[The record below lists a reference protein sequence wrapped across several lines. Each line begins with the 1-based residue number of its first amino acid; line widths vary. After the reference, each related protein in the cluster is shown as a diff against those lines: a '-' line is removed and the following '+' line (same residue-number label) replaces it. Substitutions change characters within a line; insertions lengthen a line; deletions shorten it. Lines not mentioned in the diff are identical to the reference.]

1 MKKNI
6 NYNYVIVCYD
16 VGEKRVNKVFKI
28 CKKYLS
34 HYHLSIFRGPITP
47 SKLILLKK
55 ELKKV
60 IDLEE
65 DFISIIKLQSEN
77 VFEEELLGMVKE
89 ENADN
94 LII

>member
-34 HYHLSIFRGPITP
+34 HYQFSIFRGPITP

-94 LII
+94 LIV

>member
-1 MKKNI
+1 M
-6 NYNYVIVCYD
+6 
-16 VGEKRVNKVFKI
+16 
-28 CKKYLS
+28 S
-34 HYHLSIFRGPITP
+34 HYQLSIFRGPITP

-89 ENADN
+89 ENATN
-94 LII
+94 IFYIF

>member
-1 MKKNI
+1 MRKKI

-34 HYHLSIFRGPITP
+34 HYQLSIFKGPITP
-47 SKLILLKK
+47 SKLISLRK
-55 ELKKV
+55 ELNNI
-60 IDLEE
+60 IDHES
-65 DFISIIKLQSEN
+65 DRINIIKMKSEKD
-77 VFEEELLGMVKE
+77 FEEELLGTVKE
-89 ENADN
+89 EFDDN

>member
-34 HYHLSIFRGPITP
+34 HYQLSIFRGPITS

-77 VFEEELLGMVKE
+77 VFEEELLGVVKE
-89 ENADN
+89 ESADN

>member
-1 MKKNI
+1 M
-6 NYNYVIVCYD
+6 YIVLVYD
-16 VGEKRVNKVFKI
+16 VSQAENGARRWSRIFKI

-34 HYHLSIFRGPITP
+34 HYQLSIFRGPITP

-94 LII
+94 LIV

>member
-1 MKKNI
+1 M
-6 NYNYVIVCYD
+6 
-16 VGEKRVNKVFKI
+16 
-28 CKKYLS
+28 S
-34 HYHLSIFRGPITP
+34 HYQLSIFRGPITP

>member
-34 HYHLSIFRGPITP
+34 HYQLSIFRGPITP

-94 LII
+94 LMI

>member
-1 MKKNI
+1 M
-6 NYNYVIVCYD
+6 
-16 VGEKRVNKVFKI
+16 
-28 CKKYLS
+28 
-34 HYHLSIFRGPITP
+34 
-47 SKLILLKK
+47 
-55 ELKKV
+55 

-65 DFISIIKLQSEN
+65 DFISIIKLQREN

>member
-34 HYHLSIFRGPITP
+34 HYQLSIFRGPIIP

>member
-34 HYHLSIFRGPITP
+34 HYQLSVFRGSITP

-65 DFISIIKLQSEN
+65 DSISIIKLQSEN
-77 VFEEELLGMVKE
+77 VFEEDMIGMIKE
-89 ENADN
+89 ENADD

>member
-1 MKKNI
+1 M
-6 NYNYVIVCYD
+6 
-16 VGEKRVNKVFKI
+16 
-28 CKKYLS
+28 
-34 HYHLSIFRGPITP
+34 
-47 SKLILLKK
+47 
-55 ELKKV
+55 